1 MGLGN
6 PGDKYAHTRHNLG
19 FMILDNLAQRLGV
32 RVDTP
37 SSFSL
42 VGRTSYQGGEL
53 ILAKPQTYMNDS
65 GRAVKALIE
74 EFGAAPDEVL
84 IICDDVELDPGR
96 LRIRR
101 RGGHGGHNGLRSII
115 QYIGVE
121 DFPRIRVGVGKAP
134 QGEDLV
140 EHVLG
145 GFTHDERR
153 IILEVVDL
161 VSDAVE
167 TILSQDIE
175 AAMNTF
181 NSLCIAI

>member
-1 MGLGN
+1 MLRIIVGLGN

-19 FMILDNLAQRLGV
+19 FMILDNLARRLGV

-53 ILAKPQTYMNDS
+53 ILAKPQTYMNES

-101 RGGHGGHNGLRSII
+101 KGGHGGHNGLRSII

-134 QGEDLV
+134 QG
-140 EHVLG
+140 
-145 GFTHDERR
+145 
-153 IILEVVDL
+153 
-161 VSDAVE
+161 
-167 TILSQDIE
+167 
-175 AAMNTF
+175 
-181 NSLCIAI
+181 